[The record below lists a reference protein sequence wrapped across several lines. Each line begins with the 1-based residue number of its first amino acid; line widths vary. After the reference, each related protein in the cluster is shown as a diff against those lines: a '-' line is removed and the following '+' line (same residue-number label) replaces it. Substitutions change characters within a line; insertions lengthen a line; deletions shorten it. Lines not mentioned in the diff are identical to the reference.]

1 MNLTFWIDGEEFKLA
16 LADGSSGRLRAV
28 LGEQAYEVQAEFLNP
43 EEVLLNVDGRVY
55 NVTISSNSLS
65 HSVFVNGHFF
75 RVEKRASLKAGR
87 EERGRLKKGD
97 VTVSMPGRVVQVLA
111 AEGEEV
117 REGQPVL
124 ILEAMK
130 MQNEIKSP
138 CAGRLT
144 RLGVRPGASI
154 EAGAVLFSVE

>member
-1 MNLTFWIDGEEFKLA
+1 MNFLFWIDGQEFRLMLEDA
-16 LADGSSGRLRAV
+16 SAGRLRAV
-28 LGEQAYEVQAEFLNP
+28 MGHSSYEVRAEFLNP

-55 NVTISSNSLS
+55 NVTINSNSQS

-75 RVEKRASLKAGR
+75 RVEKRAPQRRGR

-97 VTVSMPGRVVQVLA
+97 VTVPMPGRVVQVLA
-111 AEGEEV
+111 TEGEEV
-117 REGQPVL
+117 GEGQPIL

-138 CAGRLT
+138 CAGRLC
-144 RLGVRPGASI
+144 RLNVRPGASV
-154 EAGAVLFSVE
+154 ETGAVLFSVE